1 MQPPSSSRIYTWCL
15 PCTTDTGTNSCL
27 IAENR
32 DLNWNPQWTGPTNV
46 THSCAWIVFVSE
58 LKSEQ
63 TQWNVQSLSNC
74 SLCNQEY
81 SHVPPKISTRLT
93 QAALPELLST
103 ISTDVVVPT
112 GKLIAGKPTTMPSCP
127 QSSLTRSHWIQY
139 CKQFTPINSLS
150 PQPHSCQCIS
160 LPAQEFQLTVQNC
173 IATNANRWEKNSACQ
188 PRTLFAFSWRWCL
201 EKNYWENS
209 ESALS
214 AAVDDANHFSP

>member
-1 MQPPSSSRIYTWCL
+1 MNRHLL
-15 PCTTDTGTNSCL
+15 PTPMCRSEACNLLLLQEYIRDVSHAQQILEQTAASLQRTEILTGILSGQ
-27 IAENR
+27 
-32 DLNWNPQWTGPTNV
+32 DLRTLRTAV
-46 THSCAWIVFVSE
+46 LELVFVSE

-150 PQPHSCQCIS
+150 PPATQLPMHQP
-160 LPAQEFQLTVQNC
+160 T
-173 IATNANRWEKNSACQ
+173 
-188 PRTLFAFSWRWCL
+188 RTR
-201 EKNYWENS
+201 
-209 ESALS
+209 
-214 AAVDDANHFSP
+214 VPV